1 VRHKKKI
8 VISILLLLI
17 ILTSS
22 YFIWDEVSYYQAI
35 IQENSEH
42 QILNELRGRFES
54 NLTLMEL
61 YNWEHEH
68 LNYTEGNI
76 QRNTNSIK
84 ILEYGKGRCGEFA
97 ILYMTLCLA
106 HGYQCRLVSDYFG
119 DHVWTQIEVDGEW
132 VHFDPSA
139 KPDSP
144 SLTNPLVY
152 EQNKKS
158 PVYLILAFEETTFED
173 VTSNYKNGF
182 WINIISF
189 KMVCTFSIILFLFF
203 FIITWSEIRKRLY
216 KLYFGIG
223 KCRNS
228 IGKFYESNL
237 HLFYGLRFLFM
248 FFLPTAI
255 AGIFLENIQ
264 QELFLNTFLA
274 GFTLVVFS
282 GLQVPA
288 LTKPKMFITVIE
300 NCKNKD
306 KCQYRDDKKG
316 ICKFIKDKSCKRKE
330 HFVEIAKGET
340 RLITFR
346 FANLSLHTL
355 KNCVVVFT
363 FPSHIELIHDKNSY
377 DDIDFKKKFQF
388 QKINNALRFSSKK
401 DYLTAPPQECL
412 AYPIIIKAK
421 GEENSD
427 KEKNNIK
434 IEIFSETTWAST
446 IEDFPIVYS

>member
-1 VRHKKKI
+1 M
-8 VISILLLLI
+8 SILLLLI
-17 ILTSS
+17 VFTSS
-22 YFIWDEVSYYQAI
+22 YFIWDEVSYYQSI
-35 IQENSEH
+35 IQDNSEH
-42 QILNELRGRFES
+42 QILTELRGRFER
-54 NLTLMEL
+54 NFTFMEL
-61 YNWEHEH
+61 YTWEHEH

-119 DHVWTQIEVDGEW
+119 DHVWTQIKVDDEW

-139 KPDSP
+139 NPDSQ
-144 SLTNPLVY
+144 SLTDPLAY

-173 VTSNYKNGF
+173 VTSNYHNGF

-189 KMVCTFSIILFLFF
+189 KMACTFSIILFLLF
-203 FIITWSEIRKRLY
+203 FIITWSEIRRRIY
-216 KLYFGIG
+216 KLYFGVG
-223 KCRNS
+223 KFGNS
-228 IGKFYESNL
+228 IGKFYENNL

-255 AGIFLENIQ
+255 AGVFLENIQ
-264 QELFLNTFLA
+264 QELLLNTILA

-282 GLQVPA
+282 GLQIPA

-300 NCKNKD
+300 NCKNQNNCK
-306 KCQYRDDKKG
+306 YRKNDKKG
-316 ICKFIKDKSCKRKE
+316 VCNFQKGERCKRKE
-330 HFVEIAKGET
+330 LFVEISKGET

-355 KNCVVVFT
+355 KNCVVIFT
-363 FPSHIELIHDKNSY
+363 FPPHIKPIY
-377 DDIDFKKKFQF
+377 DENAYCDVDFKKDFQF
-388 QKINNALRFSSKK
+388 QKINNAIRFSSKN

-412 AYPIIIKAK
+412 AYPMIIKAED
-421 GEENSD
+421 EEDDD
-427 KEKNNIK
+427 KEKNNIT